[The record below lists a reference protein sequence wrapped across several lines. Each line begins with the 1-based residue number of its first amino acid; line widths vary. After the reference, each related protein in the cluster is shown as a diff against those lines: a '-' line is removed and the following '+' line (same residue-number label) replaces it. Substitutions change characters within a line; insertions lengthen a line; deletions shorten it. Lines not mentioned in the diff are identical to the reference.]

1 MAQYRHKSCRSRGMM
16 LTEACVS
23 LVLVG
28 MVLTAVSLML
38 TRYARAADYFVNYR
52 RAQLA
57 AESCVERMRA
67 GFVDVADGAFV
78 DEADVSYEI
87 RVTEAEDSW
96 RPLQR
101 VEVTARVVGKHGRLA
116 HYRISTHLT
125 APRVSRGD
133 EP

>member
-1 MAQYRHKSCRSRGMM
+1 MAPCMHKNFRTRGMLLM
-16 LTEACVS
+16 EACVS
-23 LVLVG
+23 LALVG
-28 MVLTAVSLML
+28 MVLAAVSLML
-38 TRYARAADYFVNYR
+38 ARYATATDYFLNYR

-67 GFVDVADGAFV
+67 GLVDVADGAFV

-101 VEVTARVVGKHGRLA
+101 VEVTARIVGKHGRLA
-116 HYRISTHLT
+116 HYRIATHMT
-125 APRVSRGD
+125 APRVARGGQ
-133 EP
+133 P

>member
-1 MAQYRHKSCRSRGMM
+1 M

-23 LVLVG
+23 LALVG
-28 MVLTAVSLML
+28 MVLAAVSLML
-38 TRYARAADYFVNYR
+38 ARYAGATDYLLNYR

-67 GFVDVADGAFV
+67 GLVEVTDGAFV

-87 RVTEAEDSW
+87 RVTEAEGSW

-101 VEVTARVVGKHGRLA
+101 VEVTARIVGKHSRLA
-116 HYRISTHLT
+116 QYRIATLMT